1 MSCEILYETVR
12 LIKDVFNKT
21 LKIRSGV
28 MFILFFVPY
37 VQTKSLTLVL
47 LFRSLP
53 TVRAMERPG
62 RGAMVYFPA
71 QLPVGKYCTF
81 QALTPLPNGS
91 LE

>member
-1 MSCEILYETVR
+1 MS
-12 LIKDVFNKT
+12 LIKHKRSEMACCDVY
-21 LKIRSGV
+21 
-28 MFILFFVPY
+28 FILCVIHSDE
-37 VQTKSLTLVL
+37 SLTFVL

-53 TVRAMERPG
+53 TERAMERPG